1 MDAQEMKDRLQ
12 GVINALIK
20 DQPDQATQDL
30 HDVLAAKMR
39 ARISPEEAVVEP
51 AADATDPT
59 DDSDSEN
66 DPVDGQE

>member
-20 DQPDQATQDL
+20 DNPEDATKDL

-39 ARISPEEAVVEP
+39 ARISPEDAV
-51 AADATDPT
+51 ATDTDVT
-59 DDSDSEN
+59 DDSDSDN

>member
-20 DQPDQATQDL
+20 DNPEDATKDL

-39 ARISPEEAVVEP
+39 ARISPEEAVSTV
-51 AADATDPT
+51 TDTDDT
-59 DDSDSEN
+59 DDSDSDN

>member
-20 DQPDQATQDL
+20 DNPEDATKDL

-39 ARISPEEAVVEP
+39 ARISPEDAV
-51 AADATDPT
+51 ATVTDTDVT
-59 DDSDSEN
+59 DDSDSDN
-66 DPVDGQE
+66 DPDDGQE